1 MATKGK
7 SPAKTKNLPSKTEN
21 KYRFFAKE
29 YVANFSNGKI
39 AYQIISPNV
48 SDNVAMS
55 SASRLLRNVK
65 VQQFINEEYARI
77 WKDKD
82 TEIEKSKTYK
92 MIHALGES
100 EISEVVDLETGTLKV
115 KNFSEIPL
123 KARQAIQ
130 SIKFKTRTTQY
141 GEDSEL
147 EVKMHSKQAALDLR
161 AKIQGMIQDKVD
173 ISGEIVITP
182 AEKPEGDGSAKD

>member
-7 SPAKTKNLPSKTEN
+7 APKKKKNNLPSKTEN

-29 YVANFSNGKI
+29 YVANLGNGRV
-39 AYQIISPNV
+39 AYQKMSPSV
-48 SDNVAMS
+48 SDNVAMA

-65 VQQFINEEYARI
+65 VQRFIDEEYERVWTA
-77 WKDKD
+77 KD
-82 TEIEKSKTYK
+82 TPKEKSKTYA

-100 EISEVVDLETGTLKV
+100 DLSEVIDLEDGSLRV
-115 KNFSEIPL
+115 KNLKEIPL
-123 KARQAIQ
+123 LARQAIQ
-130 SIKFKTRTTQY
+130 SIQVSDKGIK
-141 GEDSEL
+141 
-147 EVKMHSKQAALDLR
+147 VKMHSKQAALDLR

-182 AEKPEGDGSAKD
+182 AEKPEAEEGHE

>member
-7 SPAKTKNLPSKTEN
+7 APSKTE
-21 KYRFFAKE
+21 RLHRLFAKE
-29 YVANFSNGKI
+29 YVANFSNGMVAYKKVYPKVKDNTAMTNASKLLSNAKI
-39 AYQIISPNV
+39 KAWV
-48 SDNVAMS
+48 D
-55 SASRLLRNVK
+55 
-65 VQQFINEEYARI
+65 EEYSRI

-82 TEIEKSKTYK
+82 TEIERSKTYK

-115 KNFSEIPL
+115 KDFSEIPL

-130 SIKFKTRTTQY
+130 SVKFKRTETRY
-141 GEDSEL
+141 GTNEEL

-182 AEKPEGDGSAKD
+182 AEKPEAEEEEK

>member
-7 SPAKTKNLPSKTEN
+7 APKKTEN
-21 KYRFFAKE
+21 LHRLFAKE
-29 YVANFSNGKI
+29 YVANFSNGMV
-39 AYQIISPNV
+39 AYQKVYPGVKN
-48 SDNVAMS
+48 NVAMA

-65 VQQFINEEYARI
+65 IQKLIDEEYERI
-77 WKDKD
+77 WKNKD
-82 TEIEKSKTYK
+82 TEIERSKTYK

-115 KNFSEIPL
+115 KDFSEIPL

-182 AEKPEGDGSAKD
+182 AEKPEAEAEKT

>member
-7 SPAKTKNLPSKTEN
+7 SPAKTANLH
-21 KYRFFAKE
+21 RLFVKE
-29 YVANFSNGKI
+29 YVANFSNGTV
-39 AYQIISPNV
+39 AYKKVYPHVKDST
-48 SDNVAMS
+48 A
-55 SASRLLRNVK
+55 K
-65 VQQFINEEYARI
+65 VQASKLLTKTNVQAWIKEEYERI

-82 TEIEKSKTYK
+82 SELEKSKTYA
-92 MIHALGES
+92 MIHALGDS

-115 KNFSEIPL
+115 KDFSEIPL

-173 ISGEIVITP
+173 ITGEIVITP
-182 AEKPEGDGSAKD
+182 AEKPEEEKGE